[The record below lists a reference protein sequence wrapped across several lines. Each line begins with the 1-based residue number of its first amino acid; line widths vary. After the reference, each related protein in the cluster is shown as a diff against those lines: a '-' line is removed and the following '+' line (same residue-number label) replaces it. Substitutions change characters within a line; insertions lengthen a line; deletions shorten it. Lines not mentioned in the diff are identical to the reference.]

1 MFTHYVPDNWF
12 AMVARYLRRLVVR
25 EFALGTYGSFAVMSV
40 MTTWNPMT
48 HADYDLLKGV
58 AVVSAD
64 NQDVGSITE
73 ILHPNMEM
81 PAARGHHYFLLD
93 PGVVKDWFGGFDKV
107 YLPESVIESV
117 SAKQVVL
124 NLTADQIKQR
134 SKGWTRQPEGLKN
147 YRRV

>member
-1 MFTHYVPDNWF
+1 
-12 AMVARYLRRLVVR
+12 
-25 EFALGTYGSFAVMSV
+25 MSV

-81 PAARGHHYFLLD
+81 PAARGHHLFLLD
-93 PGVVKDWFGGFDKV
+93 PGVIKDWFSGFDKV
-107 YLPESVIESV
+107 YLPESAIESV
-117 SAKQVVL
+117 SAERIVL
-124 NLTADQIKQR
+124 NLTADQIKKR
-134 SKGWTRQPEGLKN
+134 GEEWTRQPVGLET
-147 YRRV
+147 YRRA